1 VIADTG
7 EIRAIRAEVAQMSAR
22 MAKVAPIVQGLE
34 VLWATRRRGRFR
46 ACRVGAPAREAAP

>member
-1 VIADTG
+1 MSNLPLEVIEMLGQT
-7 EIRAIRAEVAQMSAR
+7 